1 MKMKKLIALLLT
13 GLMLLSIL
21 AGCGA
26 ASKGE
31 IAMDAESFA
40 PMENGAL
47 ADGIYESLSK
57 DQLGSDYEDTADET
71 PSVTQRK
78 LIRKIY
84 LDTETEDMDALLA
97 AIDSKVNAL
106 GGYMES
112 REVYTGSRYS
122 SYDSRRHAD
131 LVIRVPKDKLDEFV
145 AHVDKESNII
155 SSNET
160 SDDVTLSYVAV
171 QSRMT
176 ALQKEEARL
185 LELIDKAAN
194 LSELLELEK
203 RLTEVRTDLENVTSQ
218 LLLYDNLVDY
228 GTIEVS
234 ISEVQKLTPVQEPG
248 FFSRIST
255 GFMESLRNLW
265 TFLKELAIFLVVASP
280 YLVTIAA
287 VAFVVVLIIRLSVR
301 RKRAA
306 RSKKQP
312 PFTTEAK
319 E

>member
-13 GLMLLSIL
+13 GLMLVSLL
-21 AGCGA
+21 AGCA
-26 ASKGE
+26 ASKDMV
-31 IAMDAESFA
+31 AMDTETFA

-47 ADGIYESLSK
+47 ADGIYDSLSK
-57 DQLGSDYEDTADET
+57 DRLDTDYEDSSDKGG
-71 PSVTQRK
+71 VTERK

-84 LDTETEDMDALLA
+84 LSTETEDMDTLLA
-97 AIDSKVNAL
+97 AIDSKVSAL

-112 REVYTGSRYS
+112 REVYTGSRYA
-122 SYDSRRHAD
+122 SYDSMRHAD
-131 LVIRVPKDKLDEFV
+131 LVIRIPKDKLDEFV
-145 AHVDKESNII
+145 AHVGKESNIT

-160 SDDVTLSYVAV
+160 SDDVTLTYVAV

-218 LLLYDNLVDY
+218 LLLYDNLVDF
-228 GTIEVS
+228 GTIEIS

-248 FFSRIST
+248 FFNRIGS

-280 YLVTIAA
+280 YLVTIGA
-287 VAFVVVLIIRLSVR
+287 VAFVIVLIIRLSIR

-306 RSKKQP
+306 KSKKQP
-312 PFTTEAK
+312 PFNTEVK